1 MHTWLRYLALAV
13 ALWGAAAGGG
23 MGVVSAQT
31 DNVPPAAATPLT
43 REPAAAPGD
52 VPLAGA
58 APELPADE
66 LLARELDARRALEL
80 GLPSIAAALYQEL
93 LQDKRVAGNA
103 PAGNRVRLAL
113 ATALLEEDRGEE
125 AGRVLEGFSG
135 EPTPEYLLRRALVE
149 ARARQFDSARA
160 ASEVIAPEGLPEAD
174 RPWLFFLRGLLA
186 EAARDFSQA
195 GAFYQQAEEASVTPL
210 QRSWFVLARER
221 AKLFTGGV
229 DERMLASLRQ
239 TLDRNLGRPSGH
251 VAASQ
256 LAIALNAAGR
266 RDAAVELL
274 QGQLAM
280 LPREERQV
288 GDEWRLLLGLIAG
301 PGSGEGRTA
310 LRALLSGSADQ
321 DKQRVALRM
330 LAGAADTPAR
340 REDLAKFLGQLIDA
354 PARHPIMGELL
365 LFRAQLALA
374 DRRFVDAE
382 NDAGRVLANFPGS
395 AARVPALGLLTAS
408 AWEQGRFRNAASQA
422 AAALAEMP
430 GGPARAQ
437 LGVLVAEAYFRA
449 RDYRSAAD
457 AYGAALGAVPAGVPA
472 GALMF
477 QRVQAEILAGG
488 RLAEAEQ
495 LLDAQARDERF
506 DEANRWRSEWNLAR
520 ALQAAGEVARAYAR
534 VNRLLE
540 EKPPG
545 GTDEE
550 DGLIAEFAGDS
561 PADLRARLAWLRA
574 RLAFETGDH
583 ARALELAS
591 ALRGA
596 LDEVPEPLRA
606 EIASTTM
613 LLEVQA
619 GFALDDA
626 RRTEAAQALLKKL
639 RVDFPRSDA
648 AVYSHLIEAD
658 IAAARGDIVGAQNAL
673 RALADNFKDSPYAP
687 YALYQAALYAE
698 RRGQEQYYK
707 EAYDNL
713 ENLVEKFPKSELVYY
728 ARLRQGNL
736 LRLMNQYGA
745 AQTLY
750 EDLVNTHRYPGFA
763 DGLTAELA
771 LADCYA
777 AQAATDASKAESAAA
792 IYERLLDQQSAPADL
807 RVEAGY
813 KFGLNLVSRAELQR
827 VETVWWPMINSFLLD
842 DAGAGALGANGRYWM
857 SRTLIKLG
865 ELLEQQAKFDQA
877 RGMYELVLRKEL
889 PYATLARER
898 INRAGAAR
906 P

>member
-1 MHTWLRYLALAV
+1 MLLHLYSGLRCSVFAV

-23 MGVVSAQT
+23 MGGVFAQT
-31 DNVPPAAATPLT
+31 DTVPAAVSG
-43 REPAAAPGD
+43 E

-58 APELPADE
+58 GPDWPAE
-66 LLARELDARRALEL
+66 ALLARELDARRALEL

-103 PAGNRVRLAL
+103 SAGNRVRLAL
-113 ATALLEEDRGEE
+113 ATALLEEDRVEE
-125 AGRVLEGFSG
+125 AGRALEGFSG
-135 EPTPEYLLRRALVE
+135 EPVPEYFLRRALVE
-149 ARARQFDSARA
+149 ARARQFDRARA
-160 ASEVIAPEGLPEAD
+160 SAEAIAPEGLPEAD
-174 RPWLFFLRGLLA
+174 RPWLFFLRGLVA
-186 EAARDFSQA
+186 EAARDFNQA
-195 GAFYQQAEEASVTPL
+195 GAFYQQAEEASVTAA
-210 QRSWFVLARER
+210 QRSWFVLARAR
-221 AKLFTGGV
+221 ARLFMGGV

-239 TLDRNLGRPSGH
+239 TLDRNPRSPSGRL
-251 VAASQ
+251 AASQ

-266 RDAAVELL
+266 GDAAAELL
-274 QGQLAM
+274 QGQLNL
-280 LPREERQV
+280 LPREERQA

-301 PGSGEGRTA
+301 PGSGEGRAA
-310 LRALLSGSADQ
+310 LRALLADSADR
-321 DKQRVALRM
+321 DKQRAALRL

-340 REDLAKFLGQLIDA
+340 REDLENFLDGLIVA
-354 PARHPIMGELL
+354 PARHPIMEELL
-365 LFRAQLALA
+365 LFRAQFALA
-374 DRRFVDAE
+374 ARRFVDAE
-382 NDAGRVLANFPGS
+382 NDAGRVLASFPGS
-395 AARVPALGLLTAS
+395 SARVPALGLLTAS

-422 AAALAEMP
+422 VAALSEMP
-430 GGPARAQ
+430 DGPARAQ
-437 LGVLVAEAYFRA
+437 LGVLVAEAWFRA
-449 RDYRSAAD
+449 RDYRNAAD

-488 RLAEAEQ
+488 RLDAAEQ

-506 DEANRWRSEWNLAR
+506 DEANRWRAEWNLAR

-534 VNRLLE
+534 VSRLLE

-545 GTDEE
+545 GTDGEE
-550 DGLIAEFAGDS
+550 GLIAEFAGDS

-574 RLAFETGDH
+574 RLAFESGDY

-596 LDEVPEPLRA
+596 LDGVPEPLRA

-619 GFALDDA
+619 GSALGDA
-626 RRTEAAQALLKKL
+626 RRTEEAQVLLKKL

-658 IAAARGDIVGAQNAL
+658 LAAARGDIVGAQNAL

-707 EAYDNL
+707 EAYDLL
-713 ENLVEKFPKSELVYY
+713 EDIVLNFKDSGLVYY

-736 LRLMNQYGA
+736 LRLMNKYGA

-865 ELLEQQAKFDQA
+865 ESLERQAKFDQA
-877 RGMYELVLRKEL
+877 REVYELVLRKGL

-898 INRAGAAR
+898 IHRAGPAR

>member
-1 MHTWLRYLALAV
+1 MLSRLYPWLRCSAFSF
-13 ALWGAAAGGG
+13 ALWGAVAGIGTG
-23 MGVVSAQT
+23 TVCAQT
-31 DNVPPAAATPLT
+31 GPAQGPGATG
-43 REPAAAPGD
+43 PGAD
-52 VPLAGA
+52 VPLMNA
-58 APELPADE
+58 APDWPADE
-66 LLARELDARRALEL
+66 LMARELDARRALEL

-93 LQDKRVAGNA
+93 LGDKRISGDAT
-103 PAGNRVRLAL
+103 AGNRVRLAL
-113 ATALLEEDRGEE
+113 ATALIEEDRGEE
-125 AGRVLEGFSG
+125 AARVLEAFAGATS
-135 EPTPEYLLRRALVE
+135 PEYLLRRALIE
-149 ARARQFDSARA
+149 ARARNLDSARTA
-160 ASEVIAPEGLPEAD
+160 AEAIAPGGLPEAD

-186 EAARDFSQA
+186 EAARDFNQA
-195 GAFYQQAEEASVTPL
+195 GAFFRQAEEASVTPS
-210 QRSWFVLARER
+210 QRSWFMLARER

-239 TLDRNLGRPSGH
+239 TLDRNPGSPAGRL
-251 VAASQ
+251 AASQ
-256 LAIALNAAGR
+256 LAIALSAAGQ

-274 QGQLAM
+274 RGQLNL

-301 PGSGEGRTA
+301 PGSGEGRAA
-310 LRALLSGSADQ
+310 LRALLAGSTDQ
-321 DKQRVALRM
+321 DKQRAALRM

-374 DRRFVDAE
+374 DRHFVDVE
-382 NDAGRVLANFPGS
+382 NDAARVLANFPGS

-430 GGPARAQ
+430 DGPARAQ

-449 RDYRSAAD
+449 RDYRNAAD
-457 AYGAALGAVPAGVPA
+457 AYGAALAAVPAGVPA

-477 QRVQAEILAGG
+477 QRVLAEILAGG
-488 RLAEAEQ
+488 RLDAAEQ
-495 LLDAQARDERF
+495 LLDAQARDARF
-506 DEANRWRSEWNLAR
+506 DEANRWRAEWNLAR
-520 ALQAAGEVARAYAR
+520 ALQAAGEVTRAYAR
-534 VNRLLE
+534 VNRLLDGA
-540 EKPPG
+540 PSG
-545 GTDEE
+545 GADKE
-550 DGLIAEFAGDS
+550 DGLTAELAGDS

-583 ARALELAS
+583 ERALELAS

-596 LDEVPEPLRA
+596 LDGVREPLRA
-606 EIASTTM
+606 ELASTAM

-648 AVYSHLIEAD
+648 AIYSHLIEAD

-673 RALADNFKDSPYAP
+673 RTLADNFSDSPYAP

-707 EAYDNL
+707 EAYINL
-713 ENLVEKFPKSELVYY
+713 ETLVERFPKSELVYY

-777 AQAATDASKAESAAA
+777 AQTSTDVSKAESAAA

-813 KFGLNLVSRAELQR
+813 KFGLTLIGRADLQR
-827 VETVWWPMINSFLLD
+827 VDAVWWPMINSFLLD
-842 DAGAGALGANGRYWM
+842 DAGAKSLGASGRYWM

-865 ELLEQQAKFDQA
+865 ELLEQREKLDQA
-877 RGMYELVLRKEL
+877 REAYDLVLRKGL
-889 PYATLARER
+889 PYTALAKER
-898 INRAGAAR
+898 IGRLGVSK